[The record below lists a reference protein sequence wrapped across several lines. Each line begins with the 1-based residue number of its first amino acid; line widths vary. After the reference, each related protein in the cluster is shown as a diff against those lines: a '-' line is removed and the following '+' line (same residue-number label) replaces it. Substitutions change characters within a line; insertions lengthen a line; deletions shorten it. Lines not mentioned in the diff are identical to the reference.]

1 MNSITEKEFS
11 EFWRNKRKVFAAEW
25 LRQGV
30 ASQMGRDVSTEL
42 GQITISD
49 EVIALIS
56 GMAATECYGLVGMAS
71 RNIQDGIAELLG
83 MDNMG
88 RGVEVRLAGDEVVV
102 GLYII
107 VEYGTKITEV
117 AHNVMDKVRYVVESM
132 TGLKVSRVNITIQGV
147 RVTHAREDE
156 RE

>member
-1 MNSITEKEFS
+1 M
-11 EFWRNKRKVFAAEW
+11 WRHG
-25 LRQGV
+25 QGV
-30 ASQMGRDVSTEL
+30 WRFMGKDVSTEL

-49 EVIALIS
+49 EVIALIA

-83 MDNMG
+83 MENLS
-88 RGVEVRLAGDEVVV
+88 RGVEVKLAGDEVVID
-102 GLYII
+102 LYIV

-132 TGLKVSRVNITIQGV
+132 TGLKVARVNITVQGV
-147 RVTHAREDE
+147 RVTHVRQDK
-156 RE
+156 RT

>member
-1 MNSITEKEFS
+1 
-11 EFWRNKRKVFAAEW
+11 
-25 LRQGV
+25 
-30 ASQMGRDVSTEL
+30 MGKDVSTEL

-49 EVIALIS
+49 EVIALIA

-83 MDNMG
+83 MENLS
-88 RGVEVRLAGDEVVV
+88 RGVEVKLAGDEVVID
-102 GLYII
+102 LYII

-132 TGLKVSRVNITIQGV
+132 TGLKVARVNITVQGV
-147 RVTHAREDE
+147 RVTHVRQDK
-156 RE
+156 RT

>member
-1 MNSITEKEFS
+1 
-11 EFWRNKRKVFAAEW
+11 
-25 LRQGV
+25 
-30 ASQMGRDVSTEL
+30 MGREVSTEL

-49 EVIALIS
+49 DVIALIS

-88 RGVEVRLAGDEVVV
+88 RVVDVRLAGDEVVV

-107 VEYGTKITEV
+107 VEY
-117 AHNVMDKVRYVVESM
+117 
-132 TGLKVSRVNITIQGV
+132 
-147 RVTHAREDE
+147 
-156 RE
+156 